1 MERPIQGSH
10 NERRTEEARTRTTH
24 LMDSQMGPSAIFRP
38 SVRPSVRASVA
49 FGRTFVGEA
58 NRRTTERA
66 SAACGAS
73 VSRPPRLS
81 LSSFQWSAPNKD
93 SSIRNKHFRSDK
105 RICHRAKAQKKLMV
119 GRSERSQKVEDG
131 LSESLSRVYWIRQHE
146 ELNNVPR
153 FTCAH
158 VVVPRL
164 LPLFLNLSCSTMI
177 FVHLYR
183 VFIGHKNYCIGK
195 TFKL

>member
-1 MERPIQGSH
+1 MD
-10 NERRTEEARTRTTH
+10 A

-38 SVRPSVRASVA
+38 SVRPSVRPSHSD
-49 FGRTFVGEA
+49 GRLWERQTGG
-58 NRRTTERA
+58 RRSERA
-66 SAACGAS
+66 
-73 VSRPPRLS
+73 PPAVTLFPALPAS
-81 LSSFQWSAPNKD
+81 LSSFQWSTPNKD

-105 RICHRAKAQKKLMV
+105 RICHRAKAQKKKLMV

-183 VFIGHKNYCIGK
+183 VFIGHKNYCIEK

>member
-1 MERPIQGSH
+1 MQFSDH
-10 NERRTEEARTRTTH
+10 
-24 LMDSQMGPSAIFRP
+24 P
-38 SVRPSVRASVA
+38 SVRPSVCPSRIIRAGA

-66 SAACGAS
+66 
-73 VSRPPRLS
+73 PPAVPLFPALS

-105 RICHRAKAQKKLMV
+105 RICHRAEAQKKKKLMV
-119 GRSERSQKVEDG
+119 GRCEQSQKVEDG
-131 LSESLSRVYWIRQHE
+131 LSKSLSWVYSIRQHK

-153 FTCAH
+153 FTCTH
-158 VVVPRL
+158 VVVQRL

-183 VFIGHKNYCIGK
+183 VFMGHKNHCIVK